1 MATSGSPFEGISDM
15 MVQGFEQ
22 TRKAM
27 DNYFDFF
34 EKSIKASPTWLNDA
48 DLSKKMKSYTD
59 QHVAAASEY
68 AEKLTRAKDFPD
80 FLRMQSE
87 FMQAQW
93 KAFSEQAKGFGEAV
107 TKSATS
113 AFKGST

>member
-1 MATSGSPFEGISDM
+1 MATSDSPFEGISDM

-59 QHVAAASEY
+59 QHIAAASEY
-68 AEKLTRAKDFPD
+68 AQKLTRAKDFQD

-87 FMQAQW
+87 FMQSQW
-93 KAFSEQAKGFGEAV
+93 KAFNEQAKGFGEAV

-113 AFKGST
+113 ALKGST

>member
-1 MATSGSPFEGISDM
+1 
-15 MVQGFEQ
+15 
-22 TRKAM
+22 
-27 DNYFDFF
+27 
-34 EKSIKASPTWLNDA
+34 
-48 DLSKKMKSYTD
+48 
-59 QHVAAASEY
+59 
-68 AEKLTRAKDFPD
+68 
-80 FLRMQSE
+80 MQSE